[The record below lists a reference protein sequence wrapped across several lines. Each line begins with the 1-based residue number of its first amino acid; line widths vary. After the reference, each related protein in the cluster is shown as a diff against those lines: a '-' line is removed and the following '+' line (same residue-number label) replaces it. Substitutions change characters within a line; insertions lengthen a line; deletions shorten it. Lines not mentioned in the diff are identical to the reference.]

1 MSKKKARIILILLA
15 ASLVLL
21 LYTAFIGWGPT
32 GTGAMKNIK
41 LGLDLEG
48 GVSVTYQAKED
59 NPSAEDM
66 ADTVYKLQKRVDAIS
81 TEAHVYQE
89 GSNRINIEIPGVSN
103 AEEILSQLGKPGS
116 LKFELSDGT
125 EILDGSHIESAEAAS
140 TRDNMN
146 NTKYVVEVTFDKKGA
161 KAFGDATTKNV
172 GKPISIVYDGE
183 TISSP
188 VVQQAITDGKCE
200 ISGNFTLDSAKE
212 LASSIRIGSLSLELE
227 EIRSQ
232 VVGAQLGQQALKTS
246 LIGGIIGVICVM
258 IIMIIAYKV
267 PGIVASFALLLYT
280 ALDLVAMNAFDM
292 TLTLPGIAGVILSIG
307 MAVDANVIIY
317 ARIREEIAS
326 GNSVRSAID
335 TGFRKAL
342 SAIIDGNVTT
352 LIACLVLY
360 IMGTGSVKGFAE
372 SLALGIFL
380 SMFTALFVS
389 KWIVQSFY
397 ELGMSDPK
405 CFGKMIAIKRLNMVG
420 RRKLFFTIALI
431 AILTGPVACIA
442 NHAAG
447 RGALNFSME
456 FRGGT
461 STDVTF
467 KDSYD
472 INAIDTKIKPV
483 IQKVIGEAE
492 VQAQKVAGGNEI
504 IFKTRTL
511 SNDERQKLSDAL
523 DKEFP
528 IDTYKDNAGEQA
540 KAISFETISGTVSN
554 EMRRDAVVAVIIA
567 VVCML
572 IYIWFRF
579 SDLRFASSAIIA
591 LIHDVLVVF
600 ASYAIT
606 RISVGGTFIAVML
619 TIVGYSINSTIVI
632 FDRVRENLKSRDK
645 YESLEAL
652 VDDSITSTMTR
663 SIYTS
668 LTTFVTVFFLYI
680 VGVPSIKEFSLP
692 LIVGIIAGMYSS
704 VCLTGAM
711 WYTMRIRKDMK
722 DQAAAQSA
730 AAAKA
735 ASRITASKKK
745 KKHVPQA

>member
-1 MSKKKARIILILLA
+1 MSKKKARIVLVLLA
-15 ASLVLL
+15 AALVLL
-21 LYTAFIGWGPT
+21 VFTAFRGWGPT

-48 GVSVTYQAKED
+48 GVSVTYQAKEA

-81 TEAHVYQE
+81 TEAHVYKE
-89 GSNRINIEIPGVSN
+89 GNNRISIEIPGVSN
-103 AEEILSQLGKPGS
+103 AQEILDQLGKPGS
-116 LKFELSDGT
+116 LKFQLEDGT
-125 EILDGSHIESAEAAS
+125 EILDGSQIVSAQAAS

-146 NTKYVVEVTFDKKGA
+146 NTKYVVEVEFSKDGT
-161 KAFGDATTKNV
+161 KAFADATTANV
-172 GKPISIVYDGE
+172 GKQIAIVYDGE
-183 TISSP
+183 TISAP
-188 VVQQAITDGKCE
+188 VVQEAITDGKCE

-232 VVGAQLGQQALKTS
+232 VVGAQLGQKALSTS
-246 LIGGIIGVICVM
+246 LIGGIIGIIGVM

-267 PGIVASFALLLYT
+267 PGIIASFALLLYT

-317 ARIREEIAS
+317 ARIREEIAA
-326 GNSVRSAID
+326 GNSVKSSID
-335 TGFRKAL
+335 TGFKKAL

-380 SMFTALFVS
+380 SLFTALFVS
-389 KWIVQSFY
+389 KWIVRACY
-397 ELGMSDPK
+397 GLGMSDPK
-405 CFGKMIAIKRLNMVG
+405 YFGKKASIRMMHMMEKR
-420 RRKLFFTIALI
+420 KIFFIIALI
-431 AILTGPVACIA
+431 AILTGPVACIV
-442 NHAAG
+442 NKAAG
-447 RGALNFSME
+447 NGALNYSME

-467 KDSYD
+467 KDSYTIED
-472 INAIDTKIKPV
+472 IDSKIKPV

-492 VQAQKVAGGNEI
+492 VQSQKVAGGNEI

-511 SNDERQKLSDAL
+511 TNDERKQLEDAL

-528 IDTYKDNAGEQA
+528 LDTYTDNEGNDA
-540 KAISFETISGTVSN
+540 KAITFETISGTVSS
-554 EMRRDAVVAVIIA
+554 EMRKDAVVSVIIA
-567 VVCML
+567 VICML

-591 LIHDVLVVF
+591 LVHDVLVVF
-600 ASYAIT
+600 ASYAIA

-632 FDRVRENLKSRDK
+632 FDRVRENLKIRGN
-645 YESLEAL
+645 YGSLAEL

-692 LIVGIIAGMYSS
+692 LMVGIIAGMYSS
-704 VCLTGAM
+704 VCLTGAV
-711 WYTMRIRKDMK
+711 WYVMRLKKDKK
-722 DQAAAQSA
+722 DQE
-730 AAAKA
+730 AAKA
-735 ASRITASKKK
+735 AAGKKITASKKK
-745 KKHVPQA
+745 KNKGPQV

>member
-258 IIMIIAYKV
+258 IIMIIAYTV

-317 ARIREEIAS
+317 ARIREEIAG

>member
-103 AEEILSQLGKPGS
+103 AEEILAQLGKPGS

-258 IIMIIAYKV
+258 IIMILAYKV

-317 ARIREEIAS
+317 ARIREEIAN

>member
-1 MSKKKARIILILLA
+1 M
-15 ASLVLL
+15 
-21 LYTAFIGWGPT
+21 
-32 GTGAMKNIK
+32 
-41 LGLDLEG
+41 
-48 GVSVTYQAKED
+48 SVTYQAKED

-317 ARIREEIAS
+317 ARIREEIAG

>member
-103 AEEILSQLGKPGS
+103 AEEILAQLGKPGS

-258 IIMIIAYKV
+258 IIMILAYKV

-317 ARIREEIAS
+317 ARIREEIAN

-380 SMFTALFVS
+380 SLFTALFVS

-397 ELGMSDPK
+397 ALGMSDPK
-405 CFGKMIAIKRLNMVG
+405 YFGKMIAIKRLNMVG

-554 EMRRDAVVAVIIA
+554 EMRRDAIVAVIIA

-645 YESLEAL
+645 YDSLEAL

-711 WYTMRIRKDMK
+711 WYTMRIRKDKK

-735 ASRITASKKK
+735 AGKITASKKK
-745 KKHVPQA
+745 KKHVPQS

>member
-317 ARIREEIAS
+317 ARIREEIAG

-554 EMRRDAVVAVIIA
+554 EMRRDAIVAVIIA

-711 WYTMRIRKDMK
+711 WYTMRIRKDKK

-735 ASRITASKKK
+735 AGKITASKKK
-745 KKHVPQA
+745 KKHVPQS

>member
-317 ARIREEIAS
+317 ARIREEIAG

-632 FDRVRENLKSRDK
+632 FDSVRENLKSRDK

>member
-317 ARIREEIAS
+317 ARIREEIAG

-554 EMRRDAVVAVIIA
+554 EMRRDAIVAVIIA

-680 VGVPSIKEFSLP
+680 R
-692 LIVGIIAGMYSS
+692 YH
-704 VCLTGAM
+704 
-711 WYTMRIRKDMK
+711 RI
-722 DQAAAQSA
+722 
-730 AAAKA
+730 
-735 ASRITASKKK
+735 
-745 KKHVPQA
+745 

>member
-1 MSKKKARIILILLA
+1 MCHYDQGRPCGQPGVIKIKSKGVIPMSKKKARIILILLA

-317 ARIREEIAS
+317 ARIREEIAG

-632 FDRVRENLKSRDK
+632 FDRVRE
-645 YESLEAL
+645 
-652 VDDSITSTMTR
+652 
-663 SIYTS
+663 
-668 LTTFVTVFFLYI
+668 
-680 VGVPSIKEFSLP
+680 
-692 LIVGIIAGMYSS
+692 
-704 VCLTGAM
+704 
-711 WYTMRIRKDMK
+711 
-722 DQAAAQSA
+722 
-730 AAAKA
+730 
-735 ASRITASKKK
+735 
-745 KKHVPQA
+745 

>member
-212 LASSIRIGSLSLELE
+212 LASSIRIGFLSLELE

-317 ARIREEIAS
+317 ARIREEIAG

>member
-1 MSKKKARIILILLA
+1 MSKKKARIILVLLA
-15 ASLVLL
+15 AALVLL
-21 LYTAFIGWGPT
+21 LFTAFKGWGPT

-89 GSNRINIEIPGVSN
+89 GSNRISIEIPGVSN
-103 AEEILSQLGKPGS
+103 AEEILEELGKPGS
-116 LKFELSDGT
+116 LKFQLEDGT
-125 EILDGSHIESAEAAS
+125 EILDGSHITSAEAAS

-146 NTKYVVEVTFDKKGA
+146 NTKYVVEVEFDKEGT
-161 KAFGDATTKNV
+161 KAFGDATKANV
-172 GKPISIVYDGE
+172 GKSIAIVYDGD
-183 TISSP
+183 TISAP
-188 VVQQAITDGKCE
+188 VVQEAITDGKCE
-200 ISGNFTLDSAKE
+200 ISGSFTLDSARE

-232 VVGAQLGQQALKTS
+232 VVGAQLGQKALKTS
-246 LIGGIIGVICVM
+246 LIGGIIGILCVM
-258 IIMIIAYKV
+258 VIMMIVYKV
-267 PGIVASFALLLYT
+267 PGIIASFALLLYT
-280 ALDLVAMNAFDM
+280 AMDLVAMNAFDM

-317 ARIREEIAS
+317 ARIREEIEG

-335 TGFRKAL
+335 IGFRKAL

-360 IMGTGSVKGFAE
+360 IMGTGQVKGFAT
-372 SLALGIFL
+372 SLALGILL
-380 SMFTALFVS
+380 SMITALFVS
-389 KWIVQSFY
+389 KWIVKAFY
-397 ELGMSDPK
+397 AMGMSDPK
-405 CFGKMIAIKRLNMVG
+405 YFGKKAAIKKMHMIEK
-420 RRKLFFTIALI
+420 RKIFFIIALI
-431 AILTGPVACIA
+431 AILTGPVACIV

-461 STDVTF
+461 STDATF
-467 KDSYD
+467 KDSYTVD
-472 INAIDTKIKPV
+472 EIDAEIKPV

-492 VQAQKVAGGNEI
+492 VQSQKVAGGNEI

-511 SNDERQKLSDAL
+511 SNDERQELADAL
-523 DKEFP
+523 DKEFQL
-528 IDTYKDNAGEQA
+528 DTYTDNSGEKA
-540 KAISFETISGTVSN
+540 KAINFETISGTVSG

-567 VVCML
+567 VICML

-579 SDLRFASSAIIA
+579 SDLRFASSAIFA
-591 LIHDVLVVF
+591 LVHDVLIVF
-600 ASYAIT
+600 ASYAIA
-606 RISVGGTFIAVML
+606 RISVGSTFIAVML

-632 FDRVRENLKSRDK
+632 FDRVRENLKNRTR
-645 YESLEAL
+645 YASLADL
-652 VDDSITSTMTR
+652 VDDSINSTMTR

-668 LTTFVTVFFLYI
+668 LTTFVTVFFLYVI
-680 VGVPSIKEFSLP
+680 GVPSIKEFSLP
-692 LIVGIIAGMYSS
+692 LMVGIVAGMYSS

-711 WYTMRIRKDMK
+711 WFVMRQKKDLR
-722 DQAAAQSA
+722 DQAAA
-730 AAAKA
+730 
-735 ASRITASKKK
+735 ASKKK
-745 KKHVPQA
+745 GTSAKKAKKA

>member
-317 ARIREEIAS
+317 ARIREEIAG

>member
-317 ARIREEIAS
+317 ARIREEIAG

-335 TGFRKAL
+335 TGFRK
-342 SAIIDGNVTT
+342 
-352 LIACLVLY
+352 
-360 IMGTGSVKGFAE
+360 
-372 SLALGIFL
+372 
-380 SMFTALFVS
+380 
-389 KWIVQSFY
+389 
-397 ELGMSDPK
+397 
-405 CFGKMIAIKRLNMVG
+405 
-420 RRKLFFTIALI
+420 
-431 AILTGPVACIA
+431 
-442 NHAAG
+442 
-447 RGALNFSME
+447 
-456 FRGGT
+456 
-461 STDVTF
+461 
-467 KDSYD
+467 
-472 INAIDTKIKPV
+472 
-483 IQKVIGEAE
+483 E
-492 VQAQKVAGGNEI
+492 VE
-504 IFKTRTL
+504 
-511 SNDERQKLSDAL
+511 
-523 DKEFP
+523 
-528 IDTYKDNAGEQA
+528 
-540 KAISFETISGTVSN
+540 
-554 EMRRDAVVAVIIA
+554 
-567 VVCML
+567 
-572 IYIWFRF
+572 
-579 SDLRFASSAIIA
+579 
-591 LIHDVLVVF
+591 
-600 ASYAIT
+600 
-606 RISVGGTFIAVML
+606 
-619 TIVGYSINSTIVI
+619 
-632 FDRVRENLKSRDK
+632 
-645 YESLEAL
+645 
-652 VDDSITSTMTR
+652 
-663 SIYTS
+663 
-668 LTTFVTVFFLYI
+668 
-680 VGVPSIKEFSLP
+680 SLP
-692 LIVGIIAGMYSS
+692 LSFGIRNFILFFYLSDQSLRDPERLWVLYQAFDMRGSRLFRVVGCVAVNVYLPRLLFHQVFPIQQRGIQEQG
-704 VCLTGAM
+704 VCLPVNGRGTLHQA
-711 WYTMRIRKDMK
+711 RKATERPSRHAGVAFCFRQPFRLLYECQETLPVQRVHLPVFRLLLAGEERHPEGL
-722 DQAAAQSA
+722 QAVRMLFQDVL
-730 AAAKA
+730 
-735 ASRITASKKK
+735 RLFLIGIKKSGGRDIV
-745 KKHVPQA
+745 HAFLCQPLEGLVEFRQVTEAFHEQPAPLF